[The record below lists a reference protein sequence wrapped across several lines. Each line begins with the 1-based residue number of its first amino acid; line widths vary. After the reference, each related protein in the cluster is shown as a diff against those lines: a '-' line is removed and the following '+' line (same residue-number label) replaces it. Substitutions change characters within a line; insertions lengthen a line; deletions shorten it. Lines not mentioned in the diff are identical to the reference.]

1 MKISGSQY
9 FAPFW
14 WDGFQVMFTCI
25 YMYREFQSRKKSM
38 SKIVNWLHVE
48 RFNCKKLHVQETT
61 CTGYSVMAK

>member
-1 MKISGSQY
+1 MKILGTQY

-25 YMYREFQSRKKSM
+25 NKEFQSRKKLI

-48 RFNCKKLHVQETT
+48 SFNCKKIHVQETT
-61 CTGYSVMAK
+61 CTGCSVMAK